1 MLRLPIHRA
10 CDLKPVPFI
19 AMLPAMTLK
28 AVIYPAEEGGY
39 WAEVP
44 ALPGCF
50 SQGETM
56 DEIRANIREAIE
68 GWLMA
73 EETAARSAPAGEII
87 EVAV

>member
-1 MLRLPIHRA
+1 MPA
-10 CDLKPVPFI
+10 PFI
-19 AMLPAMTLK
+19 AIVPIMTLK
-28 AVIYPAEEGGY
+28 AVIHAAEEGGY

-56 DEIRANIREAIE
+56 EEIHANIREAIE

-73 EETAARSAPAGEII
+73 EDTAVQSAPAGEII

>member
-1 MLRLPIHRA
+1 
-10 CDLKPVPFI
+10 
-19 AMLPAMTLK
+19 MTLK
-28 AVIYPAEEGGY
+28 AVIHAAEEGGY

-56 DEIRANIREAIE
+56 EEVRANVREAME

-73 EETAARSAPAGEII
+73 EDSAIQSAAAGEII
-87 EVAV
+87 EVAL